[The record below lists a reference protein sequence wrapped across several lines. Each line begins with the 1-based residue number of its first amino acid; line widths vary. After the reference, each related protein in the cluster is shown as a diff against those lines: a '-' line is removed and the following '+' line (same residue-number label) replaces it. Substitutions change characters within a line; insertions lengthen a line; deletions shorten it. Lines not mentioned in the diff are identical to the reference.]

1 MSNVNIPSNKSFGVF
16 LSVIFLIFSLL
27 SYFNDLSSYYLL
39 FFFLSLIILFITII
53 FPKVLGP
60 FNFIWM
66 KFGIYLG
73 KIMNPIILSFI
84 YFFII
89 SPLAII
95 LNLLGRDE
103 LRLKPK
109 KVATYWVI
117 RKEKNIDKNFF
128 EDQF

>member
-1 MSNVNIPSNKSFGVF
+1 
-16 LSVIFLIFSLL
+16 
-27 SYFNDLSSYYLL
+27 
-39 FFFLSLIILFITII
+39 
-53 FPKVLGP
+53 
-60 FNFIWM
+60 M

>member
-39 FFFLSLIILFITII
+39 FFFRSLIILFITII

-109 KVATYWVI
+109 KVANYWVI